1 VGSPGADGPAADPN
15 GESIG
20 SDEKIGIRDLCVS
33 YPLGRTVVQALAHIE
48 LSIRAGEFCAVVG
61 PSGCGKSTLL
71 RVVAG
76 LQEPSSGSTHI
87 RRDHPSRPQQAMVF
101 QGRSVFP
108 WMTVIDNAAYGL
120 RTRGYSRAE
129 SEDIAAEWLRQVG
142 LGDFLRAWPR
152 QLSEGMRQRV
162 AIVRAFAV
170 DPEVL
175 LMDEPFG
182 ALDEQTRLLLQ
193 DELLRVWQSTGKTV
207 LFVTHS
213 IDEAIILAD
222 RVVVL
227 SSRPGSVKADIPIP
241 ISRPRTVEAVRSDP
255 ECGALFLRIWR
266 LLRDEALDAVEDV
279 A

>member
-1 VGSPGADGPAADPN
+1 
-15 GESIG
+15 
-20 SDEKIGIRDLCVS
+20 
-33 YPLGRTVVQALAHIE
+33 
-48 LSIRAGEFCAVVG
+48 
-61 PSGCGKSTLL
+61 
-71 RVVAG
+71 
-76 LQEPSSGSTHI
+76 
-87 RRDHPSRPQQAMVF
+87 MVF